1 MKKTL
6 KTHIAIFSLLAVTVA
21 ICGCQ
26 SSTSMSQTSSEVTQS
41 LNAETSL
48 NSAEINI
55 KLDITEEEMPELTAH
70 ENGGGDELFA
80 FYGIK
85 EAGRLGAFQKEFED
99 LVKESCTEKEY
110 EEYVSW
116 SAENDNPVDNKDRP
130 YNINEMPNL
139 PNVVKKYSLDHDKV
153 EAILKDYQKYYTKL
167 AADSEEYKDM
177 IYTDEEIEAIA
188 SGDTEKCFDLLSY
201 TASIKKGDL
210 IYTPVFIYNNT
221 MDKLEE
227 AGITAEEIAERAER
241 FTEFNLTDE
250 QMTAFQNKMLK
261 YVALQ
266 AEKGNFSGTYNIPSA
281 AIFSIPEKIGNATF
295 VKSA

>member
-1 MKKTL
+1 MGKSNKILIT
-6 KTHIAIFSLLAVTVA
+6 IAALLAVAAT
-21 ICGCQ
+21 ICSCQ
-26 SSTSMSQTSSEVTQS
+26 TAPETYGSTDSSVTSSSCASDTEKIDTN
-41 LNAETSL
+41 LK
-48 NSAEINI
+48 I
-55 KLDITEEEMPELTAH
+55 EEEIMPELTAH

-85 EAGRLGAFQKEFED
+85 EAGRLGAFPKEFED

-116 SAENDNPVDNKDRP
+116 SAENDDPVDNKDRP

-153 EAILKDYQKYYTKL
+153 EAIFKDYQKYYTEL
-167 AADSEEYKDM
+167 AADAEEYKDM

-201 TASIKKGDL
+201 TSSIKKGDL

-227 AGITAEEIAERAER
+227 AGITAEEIAERAEL
-241 FTEFNLTDE
+241 FTEFNLTNE

-281 AIFSIPEKIGNATF
+281 ATFSVPEKIGNATF

>member
-1 MKKTL
+1 MGKSNKILIT
-6 KTHIAIFSLLAVTVA
+6 IAALLAVAAT
-21 ICGCQ
+21 ICSCQ
-26 SSTSMSQTSSEVTQS
+26 TAPETSASTASSITSSS
-41 LNAETSL
+41 CASG
-48 NSAEINI
+48 
-55 KLDITEEEMPELTAH
+55 TEENDTNLKIEEEIMPELTAH

-85 EAGRLGAFQKEFED
+85 EAGRLGAFPKEFED

-116 SAENDNPVDNKDRP
+116 SAENDDPVDNKDRP

-153 EAILKDYQKYYTKL
+153 EAIFKDYQKYYTEL
-167 AADSEEYKDM
+167 SADAEEYKDM

-201 TASIKKGDL
+201 TSSIKKGDL

-227 AGITAEEIAERAER
+227 AGITAEEIAERAEL
-241 FTEFNLTDE
+241 FTGFNLTNE

-281 AIFSIPEKIGNATF
+281 ATFSVPEKIGNATF

>member
-1 MKKTL
+1 
-6 KTHIAIFSLLAVTVA
+6 
-21 ICGCQ
+21 
-26 SSTSMSQTSSEVTQS
+26 
-41 LNAETSL
+41 
-48 NSAEINI
+48 
-55 KLDITEEEMPELTAH
+55 MPELTAH

-85 EAGRLGAFQKEFED
+85 EAGRLGAFPKEFED

-153 EAILKDYQKYYTKL
+153 EAIFKDYQKYYTGL
-167 AADSEEYKDM
+167 SADAEEYNDM

-201 TASIKKGDL
+201 TSSIKQDDL
-210 IYTPVFIYNNT
+210 IYTPVFIYHNT

-281 AIFSIPEKIGNATF
+281 VTFSVPEKIGNATF

>member
-1 MKKTL
+1 MGKSNKILIT
-6 KTHIAIFSLLAVTVA
+6 IAALLAVAAT
-21 ICGCQ
+21 ICSCQ
-26 SSTSMSQTSSEVTQS
+26 SAPETSASTASSITSSS
-41 LNAETSL
+41 CASG
-48 NSAEINI
+48 
-55 KLDITEEEMPELTAH
+55 TEENDTNLKIEEEIMPELTAH

-85 EAGRLGAFQKEFED
+85 EAGRLGAFPKEFED

-116 SAENDNPVDNKDRP
+116 SAENDDPVDNKDRP

-153 EAILKDYQKYYTKL
+153 EAIFKDYQKYYTEL
-167 AADSEEYKDM
+167 AADAEEYKDM

-201 TASIKKGDL
+201 TSSIKKGDL

-241 FTEFNLTDE
+241 FTEFNLTNE

-281 AIFSIPEKIGNATF
+281 ATFSVPEKIGNATF